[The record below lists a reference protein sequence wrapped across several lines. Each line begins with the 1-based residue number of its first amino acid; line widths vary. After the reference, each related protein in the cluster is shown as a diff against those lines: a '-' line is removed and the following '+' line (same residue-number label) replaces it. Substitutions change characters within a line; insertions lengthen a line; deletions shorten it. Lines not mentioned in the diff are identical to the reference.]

1 MEWVGKGIQKN
12 VAISNIEKSAFIF
25 GAKITPRPKDENDKP
40 LAYWVDSS
48 LVKSSENNIYNIEDY
63 KMYFIDIDFSIPQLS
78 QNKIIEMT
86 IEVENEC
93 PVGKAF
99 GYEGIGEG
107 LVFSHVFENGKV
119 YRFKSKGERHAGK
132 SKVKTLKEVDD
143 VKIRL
148 VMEIAEKVT
157 PIWRLSQ
164 MLEQACDFMNG
175 GTLDR
180 SKLGDYIRLVINDVI
195 KEEIDILTD
204 AGLEPKDVNKYISNI
219 AKDYFFEQEK
229 F

>member
-1 MEWVGKGIQKN
+1 MEWVGKGIQKG

-25 GAKITPRPKDENDKP
+25 GLKVTPHPKDENDKVS
-40 LAYWVDSS
+40 AYWLDSS
-48 LVKSSENNIYNIEDY
+48 LVKSTENNIYNIEDY
-63 KMYFIDIDFSIPQLS
+63 KMYFIDIDFNMPQLS
-78 QNKIIEMT
+78 QDKIIEMT

-107 LVFSHVFENGKV
+107 IVFSTIDNNIRKF
-119 YRFKSKGERHAGK
+119 FKSKGEKHSK

-195 KEEIDILTD
+195 KEEMDILSD
-204 AGLEPKDVNKYISNI
+204 AGLEPKDINKCISDI
-219 AKDYFFEQEK
+219 AKRYFFEQEK

>member
-1 MEWVGKGIQKN
+1 
-12 VAISNIEKSAFIF
+12 
-25 GAKITPRPKDENDKP
+25 
-40 LAYWVDSS
+40 
-48 LVKSSENNIYNIEDY
+48 
-63 KMYFIDIDFSIPQLS
+63 
-78 QNKIIEMT
+78 MT